1 MKKILLVGILLVIL
15 CSGVFAAD
23 VSFGVGPRFGGGY
36 HFSDWG
42 QILAG
47 VAFNMGWGFGGNTL
61 GMEIDLFYLY
71 LFEVDV
77 DALAIP
83 IFFRGSTATRI
94 GYFAYGVGLE
104 IDTYFDI
111 DTEFMLLLMSGV
123 GFNAGRGTIDLEFRF
138 VTDFD
143 FDSYWDYVA
152 LMVGYTFRF

>member
-15 CSGVFAAD
+15 CTAAFGAEA
-23 VSFGVGPRFGGGY
+23 VFGVGPRFGGGY

-42 QILAG
+42 QILGG
-47 VAFNMGWGFGGNTL
+47 VAFNVGWGFGGSTL
-61 GMEIDLFYLY
+61 GAEIDLFYFY
-71 LFEVDV
+71 LFDAGV

-104 IDTYFDI
+104 IDTYFDRG
-111 DTEFMLLLMSGV
+111 TEFMLLLMTGV

-143 FDSYWDYVA
+143 YSSFYDYVA